1 MLTTWN
7 KNGNGLGVWLAW
19 TTIGRMTS
27 WCGNPAKGDEI
38 EADPKSAGLKRSTNI
53 SAKRRIG
60 PKWQKM
66 APSGWTWRR
75 PSSGVAE
82 HGGGLHPEWLN
93 MEEAFIRSGWTWR
106 RPSSRVDSR
115 WLPMMMMQMGVHC
128 TSDRGK
134 VKVVSKIRKPH
145 LSYSVVSTSDTVTA
159 TSQTD
164 LLTPKTCMP
173 YIPTI
178 V

>member
-93 MEEAFIRSGWTWR
+93 MEEAFIQSG
-106 RPSSRVDSR
+106 
-115 WLPMMMMQMGVHC
+115 LQMAANDDDANGCPLYFWSGEGEGGKQDQEAPPQLQCCLDERHRHSHFTNWFTNTENMHALYTYNCLGVIL
-128 TSDRGK
+128 K
-134 VKVVSKIRKPH
+134 VS
-145 LSYSVVSTSDTVTA
+145 
-159 TSQTD
+159 
-164 LLTPKTCMP
+164 
-173 YIPTI
+173 
-178 V
+178 